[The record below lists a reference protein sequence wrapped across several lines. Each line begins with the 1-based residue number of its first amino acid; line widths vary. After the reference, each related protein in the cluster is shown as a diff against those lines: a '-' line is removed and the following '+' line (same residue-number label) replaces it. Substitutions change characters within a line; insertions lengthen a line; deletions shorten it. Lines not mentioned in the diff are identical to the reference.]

1 MSGAGS
7 DEGRARL
14 PESAASLLMSASGPA
29 APSEAPSAAAVAR
42 WSALNLAARLASG
55 GAALAVAVI
64 TTNVLDTTG
73 RGIYVILTT
82 WVGIAASMLTG
93 GTPVLAADLVF
104 GRRDPRSLHGA
115 SLVIAAA
122 SALVLVPLSL
132 VVSLFTSGVTPAA
145 LVLAAG
151 VTALLTYSFFV
162 MSIDQARGDVRR
174 VSLTTMGMAGCP
186 LVAMAASLAVI
197 EPTVTTLIGAW
208 AVGALVTALVQFSSA
223 VATGGLRL
231 VRATTA
237 AASIMRRSVGVAVAN
252 GTMLLW
258 SRIDVLVVAAV
269 LSASAAGVYS
279 IPVALAGNL
288 LLLSQSLLTATY
300 HSIMSAPATE
310 VSGRLSAALRH
321 GLIVVLAGGVLSVP
335 VVAVAAGFVFGDAY
349 SEIWRPY
356 AILVLGSACM
366 GVAEFLR
373 HFLLTR
379 LERSRELVILAIA
392 MLVVNAALAAA
403 GAAWFGLLGA
413 AVATTVSY
421 AAAALALVA
430 VCARTLSVSVR
441 ELAMPRRSDL
451 ASYGRVARSLLGR
464 PR

>member
-1 MSGAGS
+1 
-7 DEGRARL
+7 
-14 PESAASLLMSASGPA
+14 MSASGPA
-29 APSEAPSAAAVAR
+29 APSAAPSAAAVAR

-73 RGIYVILTT
+73 RGIYAIITT

-104 GRRDPRSLHGA
+104 SRRDPRSLHGA

-132 VVSLFTSGVTPAA
+132 VISLFTTGVVTPAA

-151 VTALLTYSFFV
+151 VTALVTYSNFV
-162 MSIDQARGDVRR
+162 MSIDQARGDVLR
-174 VSLTTMGMAGCP
+174 VSLTTVGIAGFP
-186 LVAMAASLAVI
+186 LLAMAASLAVI

-223 VATGGLRL
+223 VTTGGLRL

-237 AASIMRRSVGVAVAN
+237 AASIVRRSLGVAIAN

-279 IPVALAGNL
+279 IPVALVSNL

-300 HSIMSAPATE
+300 HSIMSAPASE

-321 GLIVVLAGGVLSVP
+321 SLIVVLVGGGLSVP

-366 GVAEFLR
+366 GAAEFLR

-379 LERSRELVILAIA
+379 LERSRELVILAIG
-392 MLVVNAALAAA
+392 MLAVNAALAAA

-421 AAAALALVA
+421 AAAALALVT

-451 ASYGRVARSLLGR
+451 ASYRRLARSLLGR